1 MALFQIHIPILDDI
15 KANGLMPTLIAK
27 TDETVT
33 RLTAGLNV
41 GDVRSVL
48 GAEQEP
54 WVVPLTGAET
64 TAALSRALAE
74 LAADPHL
81 RDRLGRTNRSKAESE
96 YDFQTMLAAYRGLY
110 LDAAQS

>member
-48 GAEQEP
+48 RGDPPKRPNPRTKPHAEAFWMHMRP
-54 WVVPLTGAET
+54 TYFHKRVMPLYPTF
-64 TAALSRALAE
+64 
-74 LAADPHL
+74 
-81 RDRLGRTNRSKAESE
+81 RLGW
-96 YDFQTMLAAYRGLY
+96 L
-110 LDAAQS
+110 